1 MRLTKRQLKQIIREE
16 YSRLKRRGLIRE
28 SNVRPSR
35 RRLDEM
41 HGDPMGEYDNL
52 SGAEQTLV
60 DEEARHL
67 IQTQGMDAMEAFRQA
82 MNDFLDGYL
91 R

>member
-1 MRLTKRQLKQIIREE
+1 MRLTKRQLKRIIREE

-41 HGDPMGEYDNL
+41 HADPMGAYDTL
-52 SGAEQTLV
+52 SGAEKALV
-60 DEEARHL
+60 DDEIMHL
-67 IQTQGMDAMEAFRQA
+67 IQTQGMDEMGAFNQA